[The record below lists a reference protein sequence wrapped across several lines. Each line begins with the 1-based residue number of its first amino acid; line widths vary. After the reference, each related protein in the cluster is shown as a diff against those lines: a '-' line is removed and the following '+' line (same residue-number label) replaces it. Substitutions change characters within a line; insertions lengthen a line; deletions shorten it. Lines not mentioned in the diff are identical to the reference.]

1 MSPPPKEF
9 QVGELLEQ
17 EDLQLEVLAGRSG
30 LERVVEQASVQ
41 KPGLSLAGHLE
52 SLHPERI
59 QVVGFSEISYLESL
73 EEHMVWRRLR
83 ELCEQ
88 EIPCII
94 ATRGLDLPESLFTV
108 CRDMQIPLLRT
119 PLSSADLI
127 DGLKA
132 VLWSRLS
139 PKTTMHGVLVDVF
152 GVGILLFGK
161 SGIGKSETAMELVIN
176 GHRLVADDIV
186 EVSRREGRILL
197 GSGPD
202 IIKHHMEIRGLG
214 ILNIKDL
221 FGVSAVRDR
230 KKIEVVAEL
239 VKWNSEEEYD
249 RLGVD
254 DLTHTILGVQI
265 PLIRLPVQPGR
276 NIAAIVEVAARNQL
290 LKIKGH
296 HSAREFQ
303 DRLIKAISGGK
314 EAPIVDGEV
323 E

>member
-1 MSPPPKEF
+1 
-9 QVGELLEQ
+9 
-17 EDLQLEVLAGRSG
+17 
-30 LERVVEQASVQ
+30 
-41 KPGLSLAGHLE
+41 
-52 SLHPERI
+52 
-59 QVVGFSEISYLESL
+59 
-73 EEHMVWRRLR
+73 
-83 ELCEQ
+83 
-88 EIPCII
+88 
-94 ATRGLDLPESLFTV
+94 
-108 CRDMQIPLLRT
+108 
-119 PLSSADLI
+119 
-127 DGLKA
+127 